1 MRWGFGGV
9 KILWLIWHIAVFD
22 FPPLWDHWNISKY
35 RQRQESM
42 FISSLEVIY
51 VTIFYCKW
59 TGKKNTK
66 CLDVGIWCY
75 ISMYTYVFFFSY
87 SFIFCAHFFFFFE
100 AYPYTARLFL
110 VVAAPVT
117 FFWPSTLSS
126 SIQTPKGLFSYQR
139 RQLIELKWWLLYYVI
154 KNLELKWTFSLIN
167 NS

>member
-22 FPPLWDHWNISKY
+22 FPPLWDHRNISKY
-35 RQRQESM
+35 RQRQEST
-42 FISSLEVIY
+42 SSLEVIH

-66 CLDVGIWCY
+66 CLDTGIWCY
-75 ISMYTYVFFFSY
+75 ISMYNLCFLFFLF
-87 SFIFCAHFFFFFE
+87 FLFFFFFE

-110 VVAAPVT
+110 VVAATVT

-139 RQLIELKWWLLYYVI
+139 WQLIELKWWLLYYVI

>member
-42 FISSLEVIY
+42 YISSLEVIY

-75 ISMYTYVFFFSY
+75 ISMYTYVFFF
-87 SFIFCAHFFFFFE
+87 FLFFHFLCPFFFFFL
-100 AYPYTARLFL
+100 RL
-110 VVAAPVT
+110 
-117 FFWPSTLSS
+117 TL
-126 SIQTPKGLFSYQR
+126 TLPDYF
-139 RQLIELKWWLLYYVI
+139 WWLQPLWHSFDHPHCLVQY
-154 KNLELKWTFSLIN
+154 KLPRDFSPTKDGNWLN
-167 NS
+167 